1 MFHLRSEENP
11 MKNSFI
17 IKNIRRALLKQ
28 LIFPVLLLLVSLT
41 VFLKTP
47 KDNIFNPRPLNFKSS
62 FENFYNRDLPHVTVS
77 VPNLRYSGL
86 DYVVDGHIQGHYYY
100 TLIDGR
106 CQFYVLAKEAGTPPA
121 AVRSQ
126 MNLRGRLIEL
136 DDIEYKAI
144 LKDMAERLDWTVPSL
159 GEISSPY
166 AISTVPYPVYLN
178 ILFFTVLYGCLLLS
192 ALDILYSAIYIMEP
206 LRSPTF
212 RYLGTFG
219 EIRTLLPK
227 VEMEMKHISM
237 AKAGNIYL
245 TPNYIVNVDTVRSL
259 ILPLN
264 SVSWVYYRS
273 HIRRFPFTRILLTY
287 TLHIVAED
295 GRTYDFTKKKKE
307 DLDCILEKMK
317 EKKLEVLLGY
327 SKRRANHSPGS

>member
-1 MFHLRSEENP
+1 

-41 VFLKTP
+41 VFFKTP
-47 KDNIFNPRPLNFKSS
+47 KDNILNPRPLNYKSS
-62 FENFYNRDLPHVTVS
+62 FENFYNRNLPHVTVS
-77 VPNLRYSGL
+77 VSDLRYSGL

-100 TLIDGR
+100 TLIDDR
-106 CQFYVLAKEAGTPPA
+106 CQFYVLAREVGTPPA
-121 AVRSQ
+121 AVRNQ
-126 MNLRGRLIEL
+126 MNLRGRLIEF
-136 DDIEYKAI
+136 DDVEYNGI
-144 LKDMAERLDWTVPSL
+144 LEDMAGHLNWTVPSL
-159 GEISSPY
+159 REISSPY
-166 AISTVPYPVYLN
+166 AVSTVPYPVYLN
-178 ILFFTVLYGCLLLS
+178 FVFFAVLYGCLLLS
-192 ALDILYSAIYIMEP
+192 VLDILYSAIYIMEP

-245 TPNYIVNVDTVRSL
+245 TPNYIVNVDTVRSI
-259 ILPLN
+259 ILPLK
-264 SVSWVYYRS
+264 SVSRIYYHSRIS
-273 HIRRFPFTRILLTY
+273 RLPFMRINFTY
-287 TLHIVAED
+287 TLHIVAQD

-317 EKKLEVLLGY
+317 ERKPEVLLGY
-327 SKRRANHSPGS
+327 SKRRVNRSPGS